1 MRSYE
6 AARSVFALLELLAW
20 GLIIFGAIIALVGG
34 FGASEMSRWGG
45 QSRGLAFLM
54 GIIPGM
60 SMAFGGFLLLALAQI
75 GRAGVDTAE
84 YSQQML
90 QLSRDQLEVSRQG
103 LRQKDDEKGSFVAL
117 KAPIE
122 VPKTASFGAL
132 VGALQP
138 EAVAVQDERKPA
150 SKDAAPLEAVAF
162 KDLEIQSL
170 ERGYRFKGID
180 FDSLDAARAYVDRY
194 VENANANPKLP
205 T

>member
-6 AARSVFALLELLAW
+6 AARSLFAFLELLAW
-20 GLIIFGAIIALVGG
+20 GLIIIGVVVALVGG

-45 QSRGLAFLM
+45 QASGLAFLM
-54 GIIPGM
+54 GTIPGLAL
-60 SMAFGGFLLLALAQI
+60 AFGGFISLALAQI

-84 YSQQML
+84 YSQQLL
-90 QLSRDQLEVSRQG
+90 QISRDQLEVSRQG
-103 LRQKDDEKGSFVAL
+103 LRQREDEKSSFVAL
-117 KAPIE
+117 KAPTE

-138 EAVAVQDERKPA
+138 DAVAVQDERRPE
-150 SKDAAPLEAVAF
+150 SKDVVPLETAAY

-170 ERGYRFKGID
+170 ERGYRFKGVD
-180 FDSLDAARAYVDRY
+180 FDSLDAARAYVDQHI
-194 VENANANPKLP
+194 ETANANLKAP